1 MAFWNR
7 FFSTRQQTATQP
19 EAKSTHRPVLSRVGP
34 GQAVATPRRYD
45 ALAAEGYRDNVIAY
59 RAINLLA
66 RAVSS
71 VPLRLMRGDV
81 LIDEHPLLSLLA
93 RPNPR
98 IRGENFLYNLVG
110 YYLIAGNAY
119 ALSVGPQGHA
129 PKELW
134 LMRPDSMTVLAGA
147 DGLPNG
153 FEQQVAGRKQ
163 RFETPSV
170 LHWKSFN
177 PLSDWYGLAPLEAAA
192 LAVDSFNESTRWNL
206 ALIQNGGTPSGVLY
220 QEGMD
225 TPLTEAQFASLK
237 KQVEDRH
244 TGAENAGRPLLLE
257 GGLKW
262 QDMGLSPRDMD
273 WTAARNMTARE
284 IAMAFGVPPQM
295 LGVPDAQTY
304 SNYAEARAS
313 LWEDTV
319 MPLASDIAQEL
330 TNWLAPKFKGAGEDG
345 QGALRLVPEFD
356 EIPALA
362 ERRANR
368 FDRIA
373 NAAFLTDPEKRR
385 ILGFGKGKA

>member
-7 FFSTRQQTATQP
+7 FLGARQHAATQS
-19 EAKSTHRPVLSRVGP
+19 EEKSVSRPILSRITP

-59 RAINLLA
+59 RAINLLS
-66 RAVSS
+66 RAIAS
-71 VPLRLMRGDV
+71 VPLRLYRGDAR
-81 LIDEHPLLSLLA
+81 IDEHDLLKLLA

-98 IRGENFLYNLVG
+98 VSGENFFYNLAG

-119 ALSVGPQGHA
+119 ALSVGPDGGL

-134 LMRPDSMTVLAGA
+134 LMRPDSMSVLAGE
-147 DGLPNG
+147 DGLPRG
-153 FEQQVAGRKQ
+153 FEQNVGGKKQ
-163 RFETPSV
+163 RFDAPSV

-192 LAVDSFNESTRWNL
+192 LAVDSFNEGTRWNL

-220 QEGMD
+220 QEGAD
-225 TPLTEAQFASLK
+225 APLTDAQFKSLK
-237 KQVEDRH
+237 DQVEARH
-244 TGAENAGRPLLLE
+244 TGPANAGRPLLLE

-262 QDMGLSPRDMD
+262 QDMGMSPKDMD
-273 WTAARNMTARE
+273 WTAAKNMTARE

-319 MPLASDIAQEL
+319 IPLAQDIAQEL
-330 TNWLAPKFKGAGEDG
+330 TNWLAPKYGGGLK
-345 QGALRLVPEFD
+345 LVPDFD
-356 EIPALA
+356 EVPALA
-362 ERRANR
+362 SSRAAR

-373 NAAFLTDPEKRR
+373 NAAFLTDPEKRK
-385 ILGFGKGKA
+385 ILGFGKGKKDA